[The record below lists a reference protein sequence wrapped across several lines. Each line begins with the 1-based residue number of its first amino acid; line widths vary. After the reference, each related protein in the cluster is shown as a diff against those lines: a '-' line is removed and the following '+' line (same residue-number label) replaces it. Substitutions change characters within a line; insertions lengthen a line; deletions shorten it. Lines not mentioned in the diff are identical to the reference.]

1 MSCSRWKRRRRNH
14 TSSLGNSY
22 FVISPRP
29 VGYFTFMYR
38 NAMFFASITTS
49 QYAKALPQSALV
61 VLGHTP
67 CVFRSIAQIG
77 GPGHWVGYHP
87 RDNCVSREALP
98 HTFHTRHIA
107 SSVESADLCEYL
119 PAFSGVPAKGR
130 GSTEWKTT
138 WSRSYLPVPS
148 PPFPLN
154 NYDRT
159 PQRPPNAGKKWT

>member
-61 VLGHTP
+61 VLWPYPLRFSFNRPDWGSRTLGWDTTLGTIACRARRCRTP
-67 CVFRSIAQIG
+67 STLVTLRHRLKVQTSASTFPRFRGYPRRG
-77 GPGHWVGYHP
+77 GDRRNGKP
-87 RDNCVSREALP
+87 RGPD
-98 HTFHTRHIA
+98 HIFPCH
-107 SSVESADLCEYL
+107 L
-119 PAFSGVPAKGR
+119 
-130 GSTEWKTT
+130 
-138 WSRSYLPVPS
+138 
-148 PPFPLN
+148 PPF
-154 NYDRT
+154 R
-159 PQRPPNAGKKWT
+159 